1 MARISRFFAYL
12 HSLLIQVPQHG
23 YHNISRVIQ
32 PQMRHLSEGFT
43 ANSSSRMINKGIELR
58 PMKPKETVSKRPEM
72 SKPQE

>member
-32 PQMRHLSEGFT
+32 PQMRNLSEGFT
-43 ANSSSRMINKGIELR
+43 ANSSRVNKDIELQ
-58 PMKPKETVSKRPEM
+58 PMKPKEAMSKRPET
-72 SKPQE
+72 SRSQE